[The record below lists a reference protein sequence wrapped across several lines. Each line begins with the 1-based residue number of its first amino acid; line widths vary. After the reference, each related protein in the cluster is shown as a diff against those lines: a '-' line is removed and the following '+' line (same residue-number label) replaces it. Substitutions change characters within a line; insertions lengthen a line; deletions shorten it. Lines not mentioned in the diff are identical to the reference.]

1 MHLGGNRRWVPLT
14 NQHLYLSLVL
24 LLLLLFG
31 CVRYNDALSISSSML
46 HVDDLSSFRLVCL
59 LHYLRM

>member
-24 LLLLLFG
+24 LLLLPFG
-31 CVRYNDALSISSSML
+31 CVDITML
-46 HVDDLSSFRLVCL
+46 
-59 LHYLRM
+59 